1 MKNLFIASVSLIVFL
16 IVGACNKSSQLGAN
30 LFDGDKLNLT
40 FSDTLI
46 TVTAE
51 TENPDSVSVL
61 NISAAGAT
69 TSLSTLPLGKMYD
82 NVFGVTDARIFSNF
96 YYNTTA
102 RIALEGGVNY
112 ILDSV
117 KFVLAYNG
125 ADTYGDT
132 TDVQNIS
139 LFRLDASESHAGD
152 NFNLYSNKKYKSE
165 ATPLGSLSFIPTPK
179 KFVKPNDT
187 TFLRPHIAFRL
198 SNDFGKALLDTSVHS
213 TFNANGGDIRK
224 YFRGFELRSNKT
236 TNAMLSF
243 NVADDSSG
251 IYLYYKKNDS
261 TKFVYRFPFAA
272 TTYPYFN
279 HNYAA
284 GSISKFFNGKK
295 TASGDSLLFVQGM
308 AGPNV
313 KIEFPNLKK
322 QLGTTAVNRA
332 ELEFTILEDSTDKYQ
347 PIERFILTTANGS
360 PVADLLRS
368 SSTVLTDFGGVPI
381 TEAGNVRRYRC
392 NISQHLQDM
401 LYGRAGTVL
410 YLIPDNTRGAIPNK
424 AGTTRRV
431 VLYGTKNAKYRTKLN
446 LYYTK
451 PS

>member
-40 FSDTLI
+40 FSDDLI

-51 TENPDSVSVL
+51 TENPDSISVL

-69 TSLSTLPLGKMYD
+69 TSLSALPLGKMYD

-96 YYNTTA
+96 FYGSA

-132 TDVQNIS
+132 TDVQNIG
-139 LFRLDASESHAGD
+139 LYRLDASESHAGD
-152 NFNLYSNKKYKSE
+152 NFNLYSNKKYKSG
-165 ATPLGSLSFIPTPK
+165 ATPLGSLSFKPTPK
-179 KFVKPNDT
+179 TYVRRDT
-187 TFLRPHIAFRL
+187 NSFRPHIAFRL

-224 YFRGFELRSNKT
+224 YFRGFELRSDKT

-284 GSISKFFNGKK
+284 GSINKFFNGKK

-308 AGPNV
+308 AGSNV

-347 PIERFILTTANGS
+347 PIERFILTTANGA

-368 SSTVLTDFGGVPI
+368 SSTTIAEFGGVPV

-392 NISQHLQDM
+392 NISQHLQEM

-410 YLIPDNTRGAIPNK
+410 YLIPDNTRGPIPNK
-424 AGTTRRV
+424 AGATRRV
-431 VLYGTKNAKYRTKLN
+431 VLYGTKNSKYRTKLN

-451 PS
+451 PN